1 MRSRGRSLPAR
12 GRGNP
17 CAQRRSPP
25 YTAAVETV
33 APLFTALMCL
43 TVALSSLLRGSKERL
58 HQDFAFLSG
67 VLSITF
73 LCLFF
78 LIVTDQGAWRY
89 GVLVAALFVTPAV
102 LQVYGLIL
110 RPFDPP
116 TRHLT
121 PFLYVAAVAQIVAIV
136 ILGSTHPAVLLVNGL
151 LVFGGLTVGV
161 IGLARVVGRIDRR
174 GERDRLRYLL
184 ASGAFAVLAMGTEML
199 LLDWNF
205 YGSGRDLLFPPIGSL
220 AVAAHVYFLAQVINR
235 QRLLDPQEVVSQ
247 LVVFVV
253 MGVVLGSVYGVL
265 VRLVGRGSGAF
276 AEAVDT
282 LIASILVII
291 LYEPIRDAAIQ
302 QVDRLFARER
312 HDQIL
317 ALVDMKQRLPGLIE
331 IEQLLDALFDGT
343 LFTGRVDL
351 SSLYLYDDRR
361 DGFRLRRVEGHPEE
375 PLVPAFPP
383 RPFIDGFLAGRD
395 WYLIDDLDTEVGL
408 AGVASEPEWRE
419 GVAAQMGGL
428 QADLCLPLRIGHTV
442 VGVWNLRLKP
452 GGQAFSTPEL
462 RLLRDVAERAAVL
475 IDNSRAFE
483 TVKERERLAALG
495 EMSAGLAHEIRNPL
509 GAIKGA
515 VQVIARP
522 SASAEVQAEFLGI
535 IREEVDRLD
544 GVVTQFLDYA
554 RPVIMIVEPVP
565 PDLLLRGVLA
575 MVRAQG
581 LPMNVV
587 VDYRADDSVPPVP
600 MDVEK
605 LKQVV
610 LNIVLNGI
618 DAMGVGG
625 GTLTVRAHLAS
636 DRRISSLRSQAPGGA
651 EVRVKR
657 GAVTTSDAVELTFE
671 DEGVGVKPDDAAKL
685 FIPFFTTKT
694 GGTGLGLAICERIM
708 RGHGGEIEIVSVPG
722 QGSRFTLR
730 LPLPEPELDGEPTE
744 FDRTPV
750 GASGPVTVP

>member
-1 MRSRGRSLPAR
+1 M
-12 GRGNP
+12 
-17 CAQRRSPP
+17 
-25 YTAAVETV
+25 ETV
-33 APLFTALMCL
+33 APLFTALLCL
-43 TVALSSLLRGSKERL
+43 SVALSSLIRGSRERL
-58 HQDFAFLSG
+58 HQDFAFLAG

-102 LQVYGLIL
+102 LQVYGHIL

-121 PFLYVAAVAQIVAIV
+121 PFFYLAAVLQIGAIV
-136 ILGSTHPAVLLVNGL
+136 VLGSTSPIVLVTNAT
-151 LVFGGLTVGV
+151 LVFGGLALGV
-161 IGLARVVGRIDRR
+161 IGLGRVVARVDRL
-174 GERDRLRYLL
+174 GERDRLRYLVG
-184 ASGAFAVLAMGTEML
+184 SGAIAVLAMAVEML

-205 YGSGRDLLFPPIGSL
+205 YGPGDPVLAPPVGSL
-220 AVAAHVYFLAQVINR
+220 AVAAHVYFLTQVINR
-235 QRLLDPQEVVSQ
+235 QRLLDRQEIVSQ
-247 LVVFVV
+247 VVVFVV

-291 LYEPIRDAAIQ
+291 LYEPVRDAAIH

-312 HDQIL
+312 HDQIR
-317 ALVDMKQRLPGLIE
+317 ALVEMKQRLPGLIE

-361 DGFRLRRVEGHPEE
+361 DGFRLRRVEGHPEQ

-383 RPFIDGFLAGRD
+383 RPFIDGFLSGRD
-395 WYLIDDLDTEVGL
+395 WYLVDELDTGVGL
-408 AGVASEPEWRE
+408 AGAGSIPQWRE
-419 GVAAQMGGL
+419 GVAAQMAGL
-428 QADLCLPLRIGHTV
+428 QADLSLPLRIGNTV
-442 VGVWNLRLKP
+442 VGVWNLRLQP
-452 GGQAFSTPEL
+452 RSQPFSSAEL
-462 RLLRDVAERAAVL
+462 GLLRDIAERAAVL

-483 TVKERERLAALG
+483 RVKERERLAALG

-515 VQVIARP
+515 VQVLARGK
-522 SASAEVQAEFLGI
+522 ATREVETEFLGI

-554 RPVIMIVEPVP
+554 RPENMILELVP
-565 PDLLLRGVLA
+565 PDLLLRGVLS

-581 LPMNVV
+581 LPRNVL
-587 VDYRADDSVPPVP
+587 VDYEPNPAVPPVP
-600 MDVEK
+600 MDIEK

-610 LNIVLNGI
+610 LNLVLNGI
-618 DAMGVGG
+618 DAMGQGG
-625 GTLTVRAHLAS
+625 GTLTVRAALAS
-636 DRRISSLRSQAPGGA
+636 QARVPSLRRRAPQVGD
-651 EVRVKR
+651 VRAKR
-657 GAVTTSDAVELTFE
+657 GSVSTSDAVELTFE
-671 DEGVGVKPDDAAKL
+671 DEGTGILAEDAAKL
-685 FIPFFTTKT
+685 FIPFFTTKAQ
-694 GGTGLGLAICERIM
+694 GTGLGLAICERII
-708 RGHGGEIEIVSVPG
+708 RNHGGEIELVSVPG
-722 QGSRFTLR
+722 QGTRFTLR
-730 LPLPEPELDGEPTE
+730 LALPEPELDEEPTE
-744 FDRTPV
+744 LDQEPV
-750 GASGPVTVP
+750 ATQPGARRPTG

>member
-1 MRSRGRSLPAR
+1 M
-12 GRGNP
+12 
-17 CAQRRSPP
+17 
-25 YTAAVETV
+25 ETV

-43 TVALSSLLRGSKERL
+43 TVALSSLIRGSRERL
-58 HQDFAFLSG
+58 HQDFAFFTG

-78 LIVTDQGAWRY
+78 LIVTDEGAWRY
-89 GVLVAALFVTPAV
+89 GVLIAALFVTPAV

-121 PFLYVAAVAQIVAIV
+121 PFFYVAAFGQIVAIAV
-136 ILGSTHPAVLLVNGL
+136 LGSTHPVVLTTNGF
-151 LVFGGLTVGV
+151 LVFGGLIVGV
-161 IGLARVVGRIDRR
+161 VGLGRVVAGIDRR

-184 ASGAFAVLAMGTEML
+184 ASGAFAVAAMAAEML

-205 YGSGRDLLFPPIGSL
+205 FGSGKELLFPPIGSL

-235 QRLLDPQEVVSQ
+235 QRLLDPQEIVSQ
-247 LVVFVV
+247 VVVFVV

-265 VRLVGRGSGAF
+265 VRLVGRGNGPF

-312 HDQIL
+312 HDQIR
-317 ALVDMKQRLPGLIE
+317 ALVDMKTRLPGLIE

-361 DGFRLRRVEGHPEE
+361 DGFRLRRVEGHPEQ
-375 PLVPAFPP
+375 PLLPAFPP

-395 WYLIDDLDTEVGL
+395 WYLVDDLDTEVGL
-408 AGVASEPEWRE
+408 AGAASEPHWRG
-419 GVAAQMGGL
+419 GVAAQMAGL
-428 QADLCLPLRIGHTV
+428 QADLALPLRIGNTV

-452 GGQAFSTPEL
+452 GGQAFSYPEL
-462 RLLRDVAERAAVL
+462 GLLRDVAERAAVL

-483 TVKERERLAALG
+483 SVKERERLAALG

-522 SASAEVQAEFLGI
+522 SASAAVQAEFLGI

-554 RPVIMIVEPVP
+554 RPVMMIVEPVP

-581 LPMNVV
+581 LPRNVLL
-587 VDYRADDSVPPVP
+587 DYVADDTVPAVP
-600 MDVEK
+600 MDIEK

-610 LNIVLNGI
+610 LNVVLNGI
-618 DAMGVGG
+618 DAMSGRG

-636 DRRISSLRSQAPGGA
+636 DDRVPSLRVQAPGLA

-657 GAVTTSDAVELTFE
+657 GSVTTRDAVELTFE
-671 DEGVGVKPDDAAKL
+671 DEGVGIQPKDAAKL
-685 FIPFFTTKT
+685 FIPFFTTKAQ
-694 GGTGLGLAICERIM
+694 GTGLGLAICERIM
-708 RGHGGEIEIVSVPG
+708 RGHGGEIELVSLPG
-722 QGSRFTLR
+722 SGTRFTLR
-730 LPLPEPELDGEPTE
+730 LPLPDPELDEEPTE
-744 FDRTPV
+744 VDREPV
-750 GASGPVTVP
+750 GVLPPVVGA

>member
-1 MRSRGRSLPAR
+1 M
-12 GRGNP
+12 
-17 CAQRRSPP
+17 
-25 YTAAVETV
+25 ETV

-43 TVALSSLLRGSKERL
+43 TVALSSLIRGSRERL
-58 HQDFAFLSG
+58 HQDFAFLAG

-78 LIVTDQGAWRY
+78 LIVTDEGAWRY

-102 LQVYGLIL
+102 LQVYGQIL

-116 TRHLT
+116 TRHLK
-121 PFLYVAAVAQIVAIV
+121 PLFYVAAFVQIGV
-136 ILGSTHPAVLLVNGL
+136 IILLGSTHPAVLGANALI
-151 LVFGGLTVGV
+151 VFGGLIVGV
-161 IGLARVVGRIDRR
+161 VGLSRVVARIDRQ

-184 ASGAFAVLAMGTEML
+184 TSGAVAVAAMGVEML

-205 YGSGRDLLFPPIGSL
+205 FGDGRELLFPPVGSL

-235 QRLLDPQEVVSQ
+235 QRLLDRQEIVSQ

-253 MGVVLGSVYGVL
+253 MGGVLGAVYGVL

-276 AEAVDT
+276 TEAVDT

-291 LYEPIRDAAIQ
+291 LYEPVRDAAIH

-312 HDQIL
+312 HDQIR
-317 ALVDMKQRLPGLIE
+317 ALVAMKQRLPGLIE

-375 PLVPAFPP
+375 ALVQAFPP
-383 RPFIDGFLAGRD
+383 RPFIDGFLAGRP
-395 WYLIDDLDTEVGL
+395 WYLVDDLDTEVGL
-408 AGVASEPEWRE
+408 AGAGSEPDWRE

-428 QADLCLPLRIGHTV
+428 QADLTLPLRIGNTI
-442 VGVWNLRLKP
+442 VGVWNLRLTP
-452 GGQAFSTPEL
+452 GGQPFSSPEL
-462 RLLRDVAERAAVL
+462 GLLRDVAERAAVL

-483 TVKERERLAALG
+483 SVKERERLAALG

-515 VQVIARP
+515 VQVIARGT
-522 SASAEVQAEFLGI
+522 ASAAVQAEFLGI

-554 RPVIMIVEPVP
+554 RPVNMISDRVP

-575 MVRAQG
+575 MVSAQG
-581 LPMNVV
+581 LPPNVT
-587 VDYRADDSVPPVP
+587 VDYEPSEHVPPVP

-610 LNIVLNGI
+610 LNLILNGI
-618 DAMGVGG
+618 DSMASRG
-625 GTLTVRAHLAS
+625 GTLTVRAQLAS
-636 DRRISSLRSQAPGGA
+636 DRRAPSLRTRSPAVQD
-651 EVRVKR
+651 VRVTR
-657 GAVTTSDAVELTFE
+657 GSVGSTEAVEFWFE
-671 DEGVGVKPDDAAKL
+671 DEGVGVKPEHAPKL
-685 FIPFFTTKT
+685 FIPFFTTKAQ
-694 GGTGLGLAICERIM
+694 GTGLGLAICERIM
-708 RGHGGEIEIVSVPG
+708 RGHGGAIEMVSVPG
-722 QGSRFTLR
+722 QGTRFTLR
-730 LPLPEPELDGEPTE
+730 LPLPEPEFDGEPTE
-744 FDRTPV
+744 PEAEALAEPSFPPRT
-750 GASGPVTVP
+750 

>member
-1 MRSRGRSLPAR
+1 M
-12 GRGNP
+12 
-17 CAQRRSPP
+17 
-25 YTAAVETV
+25 ETV

-43 TVALSSLLRGSKERL
+43 TVAVSSLIRGSRERL
-58 HQDFAFLSG
+58 HQDFAFLAG

-89 GVLVAALFVTPAV
+89 GVLVSALFITPAV

-121 PFLYVAAVAQIVAIV
+121 PFFYVAAFGQMVAIFL
-136 ILGSTHPAVLLVNGL
+136 LGSTHPAVLGTNAV
-151 LVFGGLTVGV
+151 LVFGGLIVGV
-161 IGLARVVGRIDRR
+161 VGLSRVVARIDRQ

-184 ASGAFAVLAMGTEML
+184 TSGAFAVAAMGAEML

-205 YGSGRDLLFPPIGSL
+205 FGDGRELLFPPLGSL
-220 AVAAHVYFLAQVINR
+220 AVAAHVYFLAQVIIR
-235 QRLLDPQEVVSQ
+235 QRLLDRQEIVSQ

-253 MGVVLGSVYGVL
+253 MGGVLGAVYGVL
-265 VRLVGRGSGAF
+265 VRLVGRDSGAF

-291 LYEPIRDAAIQ
+291 LYEPVRDATIH

-312 HDQIL
+312 HHQIR
-317 ALVDMKQRLPGLIE
+317 ALVAMKQRLPGLIE

-361 DGFRLRRVEGHPEE
+361 DGFRLRRVEGHPEQA
-375 PLVPAFPP
+375 LVHAFPP

-395 WYLIDDLDTEVGL
+395 WYLVDELDTEVGL
-408 AGVASEPEWRE
+408 AGAGSEPDWRE
-419 GVAAQMGGL
+419 GVAAQMAGL
-428 QADLCLPLRIGHTV
+428 QADLTLPLRIGNTI
-442 VGVWNLRLKP
+442 VGVWNLRLAP
-452 GGQAFSTPEL
+452 GGQPFSSPEL
-462 RLLRDVAERAAVL
+462 GLLRDVAERAAVL

-483 TVKERERLAALG
+483 SVKERERLAALG

-515 VQVIARP
+515 VQVIARGTT
-522 SASAEVQAEFLGI
+522 SAAVHDEFLGI

-554 RPVIMIVEPVP
+554 RPVNVIADPVP

-575 MVRAQG
+575 MVSAQG
-581 LPMNVV
+581 LPSNVT
-587 VDYRADDSVPPVP
+587 VDYEPSDDVPTVP
-600 MDVEK
+600 MDIEK

-610 LNIVLNGI
+610 LNLVLNGI
-618 DAMGVGG
+618 DSMATCG
-625 GTLTVRAHLAS
+625 GTLRVRARRAS
-636 DRRISSLRSQAPGGA
+636 GGRVPSLRSRRPDARD
-651 EVRVKR
+651 VRVKR
-657 GAVTTSDAVELTFE
+657 GSVITADAVELIFE
-671 DEGVGVKPDDAAKL
+671 DEGVGIQPEHASKL
-685 FIPFFTTKT
+685 FIPFFTTKAQ
-694 GGTGLGLAICERIM
+694 GTGLGLAICERII
-708 RGHGGEIEIVSVPG
+708 RGHGGEIELVSVPE
-722 QGSRFTLR
+722 QGTRFTLR
-730 LPLPEPELDGEPTE
+730 LPLPEPGIDDEPTE
-744 FDRTPV
+744 VDRQPL
-750 GASGPVTVP
+750 GALPGGTAS